1 MENEAPAGS
10 GASSD
15 FWRSGRWKEVPERP
29 PLKDLFA
36 LQLDPL
42 PAPSAGYAPGN
53 QCLTHKN
60 SF

>member
-1 MENEAPAGS
+1 MAAMENDPPAGS

-36 LQLDPL
+36 LHPDPL
-42 PAPSAGYAPGN
+42 PASQVMTQEINA
-53 QCLTHKN
+53 
-60 SF
+60 